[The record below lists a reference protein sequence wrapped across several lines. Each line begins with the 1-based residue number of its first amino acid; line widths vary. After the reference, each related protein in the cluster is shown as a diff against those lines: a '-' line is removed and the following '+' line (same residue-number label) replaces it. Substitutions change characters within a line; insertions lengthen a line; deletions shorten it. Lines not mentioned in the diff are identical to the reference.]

1 MHLATKKGPSGHID
15 PKIALERFQSRI
27 KGSNARL
34 KTEFV
39 ELLDAH
45 GRVLARDIVA
55 QTNVPPFHKAGMDGY
70 AIRSADTA
78 AARPDNPITLSV
90 VGKAAAGDSQP
101 KYRLRQGEALAI
113 ATGAALPRGSDA
125 VEMIE
130 HTRLRLGG
138 KIEIRDK
145 VGRGQHVSL
154 IGEDLKKGNIVLKKG
169 TWITSQDVGMIATAG
184 FDKVPVFQKPKVAV
198 LATGNELVEPGR
210 KLRASSIFESNRYM
224 ISCLIKECGG
234 EPVDLGICRDE
245 KDSIAS
251 SLRKASQFDLVV
263 VCGGTSVGSTDFV
276 PELVKEMGQLIVH
289 GVAMKPGSPTGL
301 GTIKGKPVIL
311 TPGFP
316 VSAFVA
322 FYTFGRPILL
332 SMLQTKGQP
341 TNEAVFS
348 ATMIKPADNLNNNMR
363 SFVRVKISR
372 TDGKYLAE
380 PISAAGARL
389 ISTLVGADGMVVVD
403 GRSHLRKG
411 EGVQVIPF
419 RSVLVD
425 NSATM
430 RTVRRGR
437 QRRR

>member
-1 MHLATKKGPSGHID
+1 
-15 PKIALERFQSRI
+15 
-27 KGSNARL
+27 
-34 KTEFV
+34 
-39 ELLDAH
+39 
-45 GRVLARDIVA
+45 
-55 QTNVPPFHKAGMDGY
+55 
-70 AIRSADTA
+70 
-78 AARPDNPITLSV
+78 
-90 VGKAAAGDSQP
+90 
-101 KYRLRQGEALAI
+101 
-113 ATGAALPRGSDA
+113 
-125 VEMIE
+125 
-130 HTRLRLGG
+130 
-138 KIEIRDK
+138 
-145 VGRGQHVSL
+145 
-154 IGEDLKKGNIVLKKG
+154 
-169 TWITSQDVGMIATAG
+169 
-184 FDKVPVFQKPKVAV
+184 
-198 LATGNELVEPGR
+198 
-210 KLRASSIFESNRYM
+210 
-224 ISCLIKECGG
+224 
-234 EPVDLGICRDE
+234 LGICRDE